1 MPFVLGPPS
10 SSGATSWVAA
20 PIPSAVVTTVL
31 PGVVP
36 VGTAALRMLGG
47 KDRESTEKKGANGG
61 FPEDKINI
69 PVGITPE
76 NLSKFTLYDILGF
89 TGDWGAA
96 ADVEAIRKAYHKAV
110 LMYHPDKAQFK
121 TSDGKEDRSVFLKI
135 QEAFNVLTN
144 DQKRRMYDSQLPF
157 DESIPSEERIQKALA
172 KGPQKFFKLFAPVF
186 QRNARF
192 AVKKPVPD
200 VGDMDTPLNDV
211 YKFYEY
217 WVNFESWRDFTGVGA
232 EHKPDDAGSREEKR
246 WMMKENERIAKKLK
260 KKEMERLINL
270 VTSAEKNDPRI
281 NAEKER
287 KRLAKENEKNA
298 KENAARKKADEE
310 AAAKEWAERMET
322 EERERQAALKVDKEK
337 LKKAMAKGRN
347 ILRKLLRFS
356 AEMGRGSGEYGIL
369 SSNDVELLCSHAKL
383 EDLNEMNDTMG
394 GEPAS
399 KELSLVQEAGFDVV
413 LAKLELAKTLH
424 EQILEDERIA
434 REAKK
439 READD
444 KVAADRRNNNKKGG
458 AAVVAEREW
467 TRDEYSMLAKCVQRY
482 PPGSQSRWVS
492 ITNYMNVQMK
502 PTESY
507 KEDELIRAAYVLAH
521 NPQSV
526 L

>member
-20 PIPSAVVTTVL
+20 PIPSSSVINNI
-31 PGVVP
+31 PGVQP
-36 VGTAALRMLGG
+36 VGTAALRLLGG
-47 KDRESTEKKGANGG
+47 KDRETAEKKGANGG

-89 TGDWGAA
+89 SGDWGAS

-121 TSDGKEDRSVFLKI
+121 TADGKEDRSVFLKI

-157 DESIPSEERIQKALA
+157 DESIPSEERIQKSLA

-192 AVKKPVPD
+192 GVKKPVPD
-200 VGDMDTPLNDV
+200 IGDMDTPLNDV

-270 VTSAEKNDPRI
+270 VTLAEKYDPRI

-298 KENAARKKADEE
+298 KENAAKKKADEE
-310 AAAKEWAERMET
+310 AAAKEWAERLEA

-347 ILRKLLRFS
+347 IIRKLLRFS
-356 AEMGRGSGEYGIL
+356 AEMGRGSGEYGII
-369 SSNDVELLCSHAKL
+369 SSNDVELLLSHAKL
-383 EDLNEMNDTMG
+383 EDLNEMNDAMG

-399 KELSLVQEAGFDVV
+399 KDVSLVLEAGFDLV
-413 LAKLELAKTLH
+413 LAKLEHAKTLH
-424 EQILEDERIA
+424 EQELEDERIT

-439 READD
+439 REAED
-444 KVAADRRNNNKKGG
+444 KAAADRKNNNKKAG
-458 AAVVAEREW
+458 AVPAEREW

-482 PPGSQSRWVS
+482 PPGSQNRWVS